1 MKEKRLFKVAT
12 PIIIELIFLMLYGTV
27 DTLMLSNYSDNAA
40 GSVGIANTLFLL
52 FAIVINVIALGIGAI
67 ASQYVGKEEIQNAK
81 DVLKTGFYATLLLSI
96 ILWLLL
102 FFLRGP
108 LLRLVG
114 IDRLLFDDAMIYLKW
129 ASVSIV
135 FISMRT
141 SLATGYRVFSEN
153 KYVMIVMTISNI
165 INVILNYILIY
176 GFWIIPELGVEGA
189 AIGTMISRGIA
200 TLIFI
205 IGSYTLLGMKLHK
218 VVLDRIYLK
227 RMVQVG
233 LFGAL
238 ENTAWNIMQ
247 VFIVAIVNQL
257 DVTSVLARTYTLNLL
272 GYIFTFSFALAT
284 ANSVIIGYY
293 IGENN
298 HEKGYQE
305 TFRTLKIAL
314 KGVLLVALIMNV
326 LSFILF
332 PIFTTN
338 QDVITLARQMLL
350 MAFFIEIGR
359 TFNLIFISALRTA
372 GDVRYPL
379 VMGMMSMA
387 IMGVGM
393 SYIFAIILGLGLLGV
408 FIGFALDELTRGLLN
423 MLKFKTKA
431 WYQIK
436 LT

>member
-12 PIIIELIFLMLYGTV
+12 PIIIELLFLMLYGTV

-67 ASQYVGKEEIQNAK
+67 ASQYVGKEEIQSAK

-96 ILWLLL
+96 VLWLLL

-114 IDRLLFDDAMIYLKW
+114 IDPNLFDDAMVYLKW
-129 ASVSIV
+129 ASVSII

-153 KYVMIVMTISNI
+153 KYVMLVMTLSNI
-165 INVILNYILIY
+165 INVGLNFILIY
-176 GFWIIPELGVEGA
+176 GFWFIPELGVEGA
-189 AIGTMISRGIA
+189 AIGSMISRAIA
-200 TLIFI
+200 TIIFI

-218 VVLDRIYLK
+218 VVLDRVYFK
-227 RMVQVG
+227 RMVKVG
-233 LFGAL
+233 FFGAL

-247 VFIVAIVNQL
+247 VFVVAIVNQL

-284 ANSVIIGYY
+284 ANGVIIGYY

-298 HEKGYQE
+298 HEQGFKE
-305 TFRTLKIAL
+305 TFKTFRIAI
-314 KGVLLVALIMNV
+314 KGVLMVALVMNL
-326 LSFILF
+326 LSFLLF
-332 PIFTTN
+332 PIFTSN
-338 QDVITLARQMLL
+338 QEVIDLARMMLL
-350 MAFFIEIGR
+350 MAFLVETGR
-359 TFNLIFISALRTA
+359 TLNLIFITALRTS

-379 VMGMMSMA
+379 VMGMISMA
-387 IMGVGM
+387 VMGVGM
-393 SYIFAIILGLGLLGV
+393 SYVFAIVLGFGLIGV

-423 MLKFKTKA
+423 MLKFRSKA
-431 WYQIK
+431 WYQIQ